1 MRVVVV
7 MVHVVASVAALLPW
21 IVWLS
26 IVWSLAAEYIDALW
40 HRPVI
45 NVKALAPDVYAAN
58 KGFEMLTQLRAR
70 LIHCLVCDWQGDKE
84 CSLSPSSM
92 PCCSSAP
99 VKLAV
104 RHVVLGGVCRPE

>member
-1 MRVVVV
+1 MIADF
-7 MVHVVASVAALLPW
+7 HKLGGALLVAAR
-21 IVWLS
+21 
-26 IVWSLAAEYIDALW
+26 VWSLAAEYIDALW